1 MRRLKLAED
10 AIKKYVSRAKI
21 RSVILDLSS
30 LSSVRKAAA
39 EVNSHVEQLHILIH
53 NAAAP
58 IASFELTV
66 DKVEKQMATDHIGPF
81 LLTKL
86 LAPQILAARTV
97 HFIPRV
103 IFVSSKGHGLGTG
116 VNFNTLARPD
126 PALYDA
132 MEAYYQAKAANVLTA
147 IELSRRAKGQI
158 NAYSLDPG
166 LYTKLLQTEQA
177 IASLHKS
184 GILTTEGQPDASHR
198 FKTIAQGAA
207 TTLVAALDP
216 ALNDTP
222 GAYLSNCVVANEL
235 IAPHS
240 AIPTDAE
247 KLWTITEQIVGEPF
261 VF

>member
-103 IFVSSKGHGLGTG
+103 IS
-116 VNFNTLARPD
+116 RPD

-240 AIPTDAE
+240 AIPSLVEDRR
-247 KLWTITEQIVGEPF
+247 
-261 VF
+261 